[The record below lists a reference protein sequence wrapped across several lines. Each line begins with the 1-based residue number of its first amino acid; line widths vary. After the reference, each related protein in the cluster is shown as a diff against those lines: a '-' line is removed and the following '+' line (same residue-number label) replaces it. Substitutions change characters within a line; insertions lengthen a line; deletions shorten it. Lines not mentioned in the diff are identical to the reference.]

1 LKDGETVKW
10 WNRLLNK
17 TDGGQWVVN
26 LITDRNDWYSPW
38 GGSLFASDI
47 IRAAIRPK
55 VKAIGKL
62 SALHIREGPD
72 GIKINPDP
80 YMRILLEDPNPYS
93 SGQMFREKLAT
104 QLALN
109 GNAFA
114 LIYRDENGYP
124 MQMYPINAVQ
134 AQAIRSETADLML
147 KFWFPRGQ
155 TLTVPYADVIH
166 LRDDY
171 NENDLF
177 GSPKAEALKPIM
189 EIINASDQSIVN
201 AVKNS
206 SVVRWILKF
215 KASLKKEDRDMQ
227 VKEFVDSYLSANAEG
242 GVVAQDPRYDVEE
255 VNAGKQ
261 YVPSTPQQEK
271 AIQRLYSFFGVNDK
285 IVQAKYTEDEWLAFY
300 EAEIEPLAQ
309 QMSEEFTRKL
319 FSRRERG
326 HGNRIS
332 FGGTDLSFASMQTK
346 LSLMQMVDRGAMT
359 ANEWRRVMNLPPI
372 EGGDVAVR
380 RLDMAPVDDQKGGGN
395 NAKNDR
401 NQRRDRI

>member
-1 LKDGETVKW
+1 
-10 WNRLLNK
+10 LLNK

>member
-1 LKDGETVKW
+1 M
-10 WNRLLNK
+10 LNK
-17 TDGGQWVVN
+17 MSGDQWVIK
-26 LITDRNDWYSPW
+26 LISDRSDGFSHW
-38 GGSLFASDI
+38 GGSLFNSDI

-62 SALHIREGPD
+62 SALHIREDPAGL
-72 GIKINPDP
+72 KVNPEP
-80 YMRILLEDPNPYS
+80 YMRILLEDPNPYC
-93 SGQMFREKLAT
+93 SGQMFREKMAT

-109 GNAFA
+109 NNAFA

-134 AQAIRSETADLML
+134 AQAIRSETADLLL
-147 KFWFPRGQ
+147 KFWLPRGQ

-171 NENDLF
+171 NDNDLF
-177 GSPKAEALKPIM
+177 GSAKADALKPLM

-215 KASLKKEDRDMQ
+215 KATLKKEDRDIQ

-255 VNAGKQ
+255 VKAGQQ

-300 EAEIEPLAQ
+300 EAEVEPLAQ
-309 QMSEEFTRKL
+309 QMSEEYTRKL

-326 HGNRIS
+326 FGNRIS

-380 RLDMAPVDDQKGGGN
+380 RLDMAPVDSQEGGGK
-395 NAKNDR
+395 NA
-401 NQRRDRI
+401 

>member
-1 LKDGETVKW
+1 M
-10 WNRLLNK
+10 LNK

>member
-1 LKDGETVKW
+1 
-10 WNRLLNK
+10 LLNK

-401 NQRRDRI
+401 NQGRDRI

>member
-1 LKDGETVKW
+1 LK
-10 WNRLLNK
+10 RFLNK
-17 TDGGQWVVN
+17 TDGEQWVIRM
-26 LITDRNDWYSPW
+26 ITDRGDGFSPW
-38 GGSLFASDI
+38 GGSLFKSDI

-72 GIKINPDP
+72 GLKINPDP
-80 YMRILLEDPNPYS
+80 YMRVLLEDPNPYS
-93 SGQMFREKLAT
+93 SGQMLREKMAT
-104 QLALN
+104 QLMLN

-124 MQMYPINAVQ
+124 MQMYPINATQV
-134 AQAIRSETADLML
+134 QAIRSEQDDLLL
-147 KFWFPRGQ
+147 KFWLPRGQ
-155 TLTVPYADVIH
+155 TLTVPYSDVIH

-171 NENDLF
+171 NDNDLF
-177 GSPKAEALKPIM
+177 GSSKVEALRPIM
-189 EIINASDQSIVN
+189 EIITASDQSVVN

-206 SVVRWILKF
+206 SIVRWILKF
-215 KASLKKEDRDMQ
+215 KATLKKEDRDMQ
-227 VKEFVDSYLSANAEG
+227 VQEFVDSYLSADAGG

-255 VNAGKQ
+255 VKAGQQ

-271 AIQRLYSFFGVNDK
+271 AIQRLYSFFGVNDR

-309 QMSEEFTRKL
+309 QMSEEYTRKL

-326 HGNRIS
+326 FGNRIT

-380 RLDMAPVDDQKGGGN
+380 RLDMAPVNGREGGGN

-401 NQRRDRI
+401 NQRCDRV

>member
-395 NAKNDR
+395 NAKDDR
-401 NQRRDRI
+401 NQGRDRI